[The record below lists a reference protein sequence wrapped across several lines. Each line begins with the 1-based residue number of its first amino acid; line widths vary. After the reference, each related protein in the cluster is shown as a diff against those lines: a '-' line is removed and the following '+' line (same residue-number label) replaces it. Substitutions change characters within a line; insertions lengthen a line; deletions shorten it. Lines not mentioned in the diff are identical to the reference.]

1 MTTFH
6 FLTDGL
12 VGVVAT
18 IDIFHNIGNFTVML
32 WCTTH
37 IRCIFTQ
44 SKTVINIM
52 SVYLFY
58 QSSNQGSYYVG
69 MNTLNSIHWQ
79 TRSVQHQL
87 NFSRKE
93 SGTSQL
99 LRKDYSF
106 TCTPLRMT
114 KVAAQSTVVITMNYN
129 WTGWLIFL
137 PIASDTKPTVLCSWN
152 IAFKFLTAW
161 RLYKL
166 PL

>member
-32 WCTTH
+32 WFTTH
-37 IRCIFTQ
+37 LRCIFTQ

-69 MNTLNSIHWQ
+69 MNTLNSI
-79 TRSVQHQL
+79 QL
-87 NFSRKE
+87 NFLRKQ

-99 LRKDYSF
+99 LRKEYSLI
-106 TCTPLRMT
+106 CTPLPMT
-114 KVAAQSTVVITMNYN
+114 KVIINLFYTAQSTVVITMNYN
-129 WTGWLIFL
+129 
-137 PIASDTKPTVLCSWN
+137 
-152 IAFKFLTAW
+152 
-161 RLYKL
+161 
-166 PL
+166 